1 MMIKKRDSSAIAVCG
16 TRLLSSP
23 VMQTLTSIYV
33 QSPKMR
39 ADVSTVKPRLLDAVD
54 ARVPLWGAAREA
66 EVRRQAAFAGEGAAR
81 RTLEPWS

>member
-1 MMIKKRDSSAIAVCG
+1 
-16 TRLLSSP
+16 
-23 VMQTLTSIYV
+23 
-33 QSPKMR
+33 MR

-66 EVRRQAAFAGEGAAR
+66 EVRRQAAFASEGAAR